1 MSVTHRY
8 FSCRVETMATNVGD
22 SRVSPLTVEVTT
34 KEQVTVLSAVGA
46 IDLATVETLEAAI
59 EKVIESETGPIVVDL
74 TGVDFLAS
82 AGIALLVAT
91 HQRID
96 ADRGLAVIA
105 DGPVTARPLML
116 TGLDEVLHIHT
127 TVDDAVAAY

>member
-1 MSVTHRY
+1 
-8 FSCRVETMATNVGD
+8 MATNVGD

-34 KEQVTVLSAVGA
+34 KAQVSVLSAVGA

-59 EKVIESETGPIVVDL
+59 EKVIDSEKGPIVVDL
-74 TGVDFLAS
+74 SGVDFLAS

-96 ADRGLAVIA
+96 ADRGLAVVA

-116 TGLDEVLHIHT
+116 TGLDEVLHIYP